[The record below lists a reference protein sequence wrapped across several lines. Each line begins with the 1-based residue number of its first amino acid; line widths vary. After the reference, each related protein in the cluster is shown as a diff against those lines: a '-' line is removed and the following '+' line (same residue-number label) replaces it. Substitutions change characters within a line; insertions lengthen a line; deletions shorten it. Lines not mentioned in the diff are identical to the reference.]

1 MQNLLLT
8 HSNEYVKIQTQ
19 SNECVSRGVTK
30 GRISIA
36 ESNILMTNPE
46 QKTKLQ
52 RRLNYAEQNNHR
64 NSVPEDSGCLCDHR
78 LVPVLPS

>member
-19 SNECVSRGVTK
+19 SNECVFREANK
-30 GRISIA
+30 GRISIG
-36 ESNILMTNPE
+36 ESNILIVNPE

-52 RRLNYAEQNNHR
+52 RRLNYANQNDRR
-64 NSVPEDSGCLCDHR
+64 NSVPEDPGCLCNNR
-78 LVPVLPS
+78 LVPVFPS

>member
-19 SNECVSRGVTK
+19 SNECVFREANK
-30 GRISIA
+30 GRISIG
-36 ESNILMTNPE
+36 ESNILIVNPE

-52 RRLNYAEQNNHR
+52 RRLNYANQNDHR
-64 NSVPEDSGCLCDHR
+64 NSVPKDPGCVYDHR